1 MKKVIKRAVMLTI
14 VVFLFAC
21 SKDEKSVADQ
31 LSELKSVSF
40 PEKPDNVLSEEST
53 GRVVG
58 NKIEYLRT
66 VQRQKTLSP
75 VELITPANLE
85 ILYPGSILRG
95 GDFLEGSHNPVVVK
109 NPKEITIST
118 TFQGKDLAVKAKSLA
133 TPSDARQSIND
144 LVNKHRE
151 NIDYNNTPA
160 YLTYISNEI
169 TTTNSFNKTFGIHVK
184 AEVLSGLVS
193 ANFNYTETKLNK
205 NSKKYVLIK
214 VRQVF
219 YSVSVD
225 PILANEWGDL
235 HNLGDY
241 EPVYISS
248 VDYGRVAHIL
258 VETDESLN
266 ETTKTIKAG
275 ISAKF
280 PKFGGS
286 VDTTSEQK
294 VSKWFQDKKITVMIA
309 GGPLSQSKMVTDL
322 ESFKDFLTMPS
333 AADLVNSA
341 TPIGYKVRTLKDN
354 REVEVR
360 TMYTEQEFI
369 NK

>member
-1 MKKVIKRAVMLTI
+1 MKKLIKRAIMLTS
-14 VVFLFAC
+14 VALLFAC
-21 SKDEKSVADQ
+21 SKDKSVEDQ
-31 LSELKSVSF
+31 LYELKSVSF
-40 PEKPDNVLSEEST
+40 PQKPEKVLYEEKT

-58 NKIEYLRT
+58 NQVEYLRT
-66 VQRQKTLSP
+66 VERQKTLSP
-75 VELITPANLE
+75 VELITPNNLDV
-85 ILYPGSILRG
+85 IYPGCVLRG
-95 GDFLEGSHNPVVVK
+95 GDFLEGEYNPITVN
-109 NPKEITIST
+109 NPKEIKLSA
-118 TFQGKDLAVKAKSLA
+118 TFQGKDLPVSISSLPI
-133 TPSDARQSIND
+133 PSQARQSVND
-144 LVNKHRE
+144 LVRKNE
-151 NIDYNNTPA
+151 NNMSYDTTAA
-160 YLTYISNEI
+160 YMTFISNEVS
-169 TTTNSFNKTFGIHVK
+169 TTQSFNKTFGIHVK

-193 ANFNYTETKLNK
+193 ANFSYTETKLNK

-219 YSVSVD
+219 YSISVD
-225 PILANEWGDL
+225 PKNANQWGDL
-235 HNLGDY
+235 ENLGEY
-241 EPVYISS
+241 EPLYVSS

-258 VETDESLN
+258 VETDENLE

-275 ISAKF
+275 IAAKF
-280 PKFGGS
+280 TKFGGS

-309 GGPLSQSKMVTDL
+309 GGPLSQSKLVTDL
-322 ESFKDFLTMPS
+322 DSFKAFLTMPGT
-333 AADLVNSA
+333 ADLVNSA